1 MPWDRD
7 TAQEY
12 ADIGPQAHLA
22 LVAPLVEELVRCRDR
37 PRALDFGCGPG
48 RLARVLARAG
58 SPEVV
63 AVDENPEMLAAARE
77 SIASEPPDVRERIRL
92 HEGDEELLP
101 ALGGFDVVV
110 CSLVLMM
117 SATRE
122 RLTRVCERLRTALRP
137 GGSLLAV
144 VTHPCFRGRDYATFR
159 YELPPDYDYWSSGRP
174 YRAVLTPDDEQEIAI
189 TDVHWTVQD
198 YVTALVAGEV
208 TLVGLRELP
217 ARRDD
222 DGRPVGPPAYLAL
235 ELHRSSDGAPR
246 R

>member
-1 MPWDRD
+1 MPWNRD

-12 ADIGPQAHLA
+12 ADIGPQAHLEM
-22 LVAPLVEELVRCRDR
+22 VAPLVEDLVRSRSR
-37 PRALDFGCGPG
+37 PRTLDFGCGPG
-48 RLARVLARAG
+48 RVARVLARAG
-58 SPEVV
+58 AREVV

-77 SIASEPPDVRERIRL
+77 SFAGEASDVRERIRL
-92 HEGDEELLP
+92 HEGDEELL
-101 ALGGFDVVV
+101 AGLGEFDVVV

-122 RLTRVCERLRTALRP
+122 RLTEVCDALRAALRP
-137 GGSLLAV
+137 GGTLLAV
-144 VTHPCFRGRDYATFR
+144 VTHPCFRGRDYTTFR

-174 YRAVLTPDDEQEIAI
+174 YRAVLTPDGDHEVTI
-189 TDVHWTVQD
+189 TDVHWTVED
-198 YVTALVAGEV
+198 YVTALVDGDV

-222 DGRPVGPPAYLAL
+222 DGRPAGPPAYLAF
-235 ELHRSSDGAPR
+235 ELRRSSDEAPR